1 MTIAVSWDTVAAVM
15 AYVGLA
21 VAGDLLLARGMRRM
35 GRFQGWRPSELLR
48 FFRHIGTT
56 PEVLGGIGCLA
67 LNFLVL
73 LGLLTWA
80 DISLVGP
87 SRAAS
92 YLFLTLLARWFLK
105 EEVSPRRWAGV
116 SMVSVGVLLVLMTS

>member
-1 MTIAVSWDTVAAVM
+1 MNGVSWDTIIGVA
-15 AYVGLA
+15 AYVGFA
-21 VAGDLLLARGMRRM
+21 VAGDLLLARGMRKM
-35 GRFQGWRPSELLR
+35 GPFQGWKAAELLR
-48 FFRHIGTT
+48 FFGHVATT
-56 PEVLGGIGCLA
+56 PEVLGGIACLA
-67 LNFLVL
+67 LNFVVL

-105 EEVSPRRWAGV
+105 EMVSPRRWAGV
-116 SMVSVGVLLVLMTS
+116 TLVSVGVFFVLMTS